1 MIRNAVQQGE
11 NVRNSLG
18 SNYKSAAP
26 PLPRFALWFARQAF
40 RTNSDTRTALFCA
53 IRAKRSFSQSAVNTL
68 MNASLRCNRA
78 D

>member
-26 PLPRFALWFARQAF
+26 PF
-40 RTNSDTRTALFCA
+40 TAICA
-53 IRAKRSFSQSAVNTL
+53 VVRAPSFSDKFGHSNCVI
-68 MNASLRCNRA
+68 LRDSCKALIFTERS
-78 D
+78 